1 MKGTD
6 VALLALGGFVL
17 YEFFLKPQPQT
28 VVYKPA
34 AGLPLTSSASTVS
47 LATTLLTN
55 LGKLVNSNAPV
66 SSQGVTFTPISP
78 SASQSASQPLTSYEA
93 GVGDQST
100 MILPNSVAVT
110 SGSGLSQGLITPET
124 LATPSL
130 VTAPETPGTVD
141 TSTLTDSSTSMDS
154 IFSSQT

>member
-55 LGKLVNSNAPV
+55 LGKLVSSNAP
-66 SSQGVTFTPISP
+66 FTPINP
-78 SASQSASQPLTSYEA
+78 AASQSASQPLTSYEA

-100 MILPNSVAVT
+100 MILPNSVA
-110 SGSGLSQGLITPET
+110 LPLI
-124 LATPSL
+124 
-130 VTAPETPGTVD
+130 APYWN
-141 TSTLTDSSTSMDS
+141 
-154 IFSSQT
+154 